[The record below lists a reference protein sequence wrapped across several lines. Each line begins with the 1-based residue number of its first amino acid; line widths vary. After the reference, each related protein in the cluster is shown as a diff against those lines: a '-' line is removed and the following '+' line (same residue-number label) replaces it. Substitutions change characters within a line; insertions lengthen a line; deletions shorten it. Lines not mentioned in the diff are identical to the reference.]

1 MEGIMHDRMTRV
13 SKSRPKAI
21 VVPICPTMTNSLTTM
36 DAMVKA
42 NTRPAEVTTARSHHH
57 IFSAFAWPNSVLPHS
72 KR

>member
-1 MEGIMHDRMTRV
+1 MEGIMNDRMTRV
-13 SKSRPKAI
+13 SKSRPKA
-21 VVPICPTMTNSLTTM
+21 VVVAICPTMANSLTI